1 MPKKCGEKG
10 QVILETAI
18 VLISAA
24 ALAISSMVLFSNLN
38 RNMVKRLDK
47 YRDSRVSAVNNPFS
61 LTNSP
66 GAFLD
71 YSPFIEIITQGSE
84 HGDITIFGDS
94 PLGSFDEEFF
104 EDPRLVQAQLLIE
117 QADDIMNIILPQ
129 KLGTAYY
136 TDLDGEKMSEMIP
149 QETMIGDAYGL
160 VSRSRVLYNYVL
172 YNISINEVT
181 HARDLCNELVQARAN
196 YSQYTQLSVPRAYDN
211 LYEDKDGI
219 DRDRDGFL
227 GAIGLLQSV
236 LNDPIENGPF
246 DPDLGCDS
254 GDRICINRQNMNN
267 NNRSQLQACI
277 TNLASTES
285 GLRTW
290 FYGSGYEP
298 GLISRL
304 NTASTELTQAIRR
317 WNRRRRFLFFFEG
330 DYYRPS
336 YITKAV
342 VALRIPAEAIRA
354 SELLEPPGGTLVDQI
369 KKAYELL
376 EPPVAFEDL
385 IAARNIVY
393 LLNQDPEA
401 SVGVIRKLLVD
412 TERFLD
418 YAAGGW
424 WGPDR
429 DRYLDLAREK
439 LEVLYDIVTM
449 AE

>member
-66 GAFLD
+66 EAFLD
-71 YSPFIEIITQGSE
+71 YSPYIEIITQGSE

-104 EDPRLVQAQLLIE
+104 EDPRLVRAQLLIE

-136 TDLDGEKMSEMIP
+136 TDLDGEQMSQMIP
-149 QETMIGDAYGL
+149 EETQISGAYGIVL
-160 VSRSRVLYNYVL
+160 RTPNLYSYIIGNITRSEA
-172 YNISINEVT
+172 I

-211 LYEDKDGI
+211 LYEDKNGI

-246 DPDLGCDS
+246 DPDLDCGP
-254 GDRICINRQNMNN
+254 GDQICINRQNMNN
-267 NNRSQLQACI
+267 NNRNQLQACI

-290 FYGSGYEP
+290 FYGSGLEP

-304 NTASTELTQAIRR
+304 NTASAELTKAIRY
-317 WNRRRRFLFFFEG
+317 WNLRIFFTRT
-330 DYYRPS
+330 YYRAFF
-336 YITKAV
+336 ITKAV
-342 VALRIPAEAIRA
+342 VALRIPAESVRA
-354 SELLEPPGGTLVDQI
+354 AELFEPPGGTLVDQI

-385 IAARNIVY
+385 IAARSIVY

-449 AE
+449 AQ